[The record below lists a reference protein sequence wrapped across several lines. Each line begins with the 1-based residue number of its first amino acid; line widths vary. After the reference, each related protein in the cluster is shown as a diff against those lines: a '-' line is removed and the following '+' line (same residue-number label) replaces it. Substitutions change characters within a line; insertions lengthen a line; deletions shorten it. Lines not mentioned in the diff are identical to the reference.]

1 MGHLKVL
8 HTADWHLGM
17 TLCGRRR
24 DAEAEA
30 FLTWLTGVIQQE
42 EVDLLLVTGDIFDN
56 ATPSTRSQTLYYQF
70 LTAASAAGCRYIIIT
85 AGNHDSPAFLEAP
98 QEILA
103 ALNIH
108 VVGTV
113 GEDRPGS
120 TFLLS
125 APNGKPDLIVAA
137 VPYIRDRDI
146 RRSAPGA
153 SIQERATR
161 MREGV
166 RSLYRDAWD
175 AACALQPTAGPT
187 VPVIITG
194 HLFAAGGT
202 TIDGDGVR
210 DRIAGCIER
219 VGADIF
225 AEEAAYVALGHLHVP
240 QSVGGIE
247 TIRYPGS
254 PVPVGFGEAEQQ
266 KEVILVTTTPG
277 MPAAVRSVSV
287 PQFHRLAT
295 IQGDLPTI
303 HRRIQTLKETGSPV
317 WAEVIYDGAAIPGDL
332 MGTVSAMAEGTG
344 IEILKVK
351 NARLVSAA
359 LSAYQSCEELAEL
372 TENEV
377 FERCMETA
385 EIPSDQQGRLMTA
398 FQEILREIDTD
409 EPSGGERA

>member
-1 MGHLKVL
+1 
-8 HTADWHLGM
+8 M

-30 FLTWLTGVIQQE
+30 FLTWLTGVIHQE

-56 ATPSTRSQTLYYQF
+56 ATPSARSQTLYYQF
-70 LTAASAAGCRYIIIT
+70 LTAASAAGCRHIIIT

-113 GEDRPGS
+113 GEGRPGA
-120 TFLLS
+120 TFLLNT
-125 APNGKPDLIVAA
+125 ADGKPSLIVAA
-137 VPYIRDRDI
+137 VPYLRDKDI
-146 RRSAPGA
+146 RRSVPGA
-153 SIQERATR
+153 SSQERADR

-166 RSLYRDAWD
+166 RTLYREAWD
-175 AACALQPTAGPT
+175 RACAVQPSTGPT

-210 DRIAGCIER
+210 DQIAGFIER

-240 QSVGGIE
+240 QTVAGIE

-254 PVPVGFGEAEQQ
+254 PIPVGFGEAEQQ
-266 KEVILVTTTPG
+266 KEVVLVTTAPG
-277 MPAAVRSVSV
+277 MPAVVRSVSV

-303 HRRIQTLKETGSPV
+303 HRKMQDLKKAGRPA
-317 WAEVIYDGAAIPGDL
+317 WAEVIYTGAAIPGDL
-332 MGTVSAMAEGTG
+332 MGEVSAMAEGSG

-351 NARLVSAA
+351 DARLVSAA

-372 TENEV
+372 TETEV

-385 EIPSDQQGRLMTA
+385 EVPPDQQEQLMA
-398 FQEILREIDTD
+398 SFREILRNMDTD
-409 EPSGGERA
+409 EPGGGKET

>member
-1 MGHLKVL
+1 MNVL

-24 DAEAEA
+24 DTEAEA
-30 FLTWLTGVIQQE
+30 FLTWLAGVIRQE
-42 EVDLLLVTGDIFDN
+42 KVDLLLVTGDVFDN
-56 ATPSTRSQTLYYQF
+56 ATPSARSQTLYYQF
-70 LTAASAAGCRYIIIT
+70 LTQASAAGCRHIIIT

-98 QEILA
+98 QEILE

-108 VVGTV
+108 IVGAV
-113 GEDRPGS
+113 SEGKPGA
-120 TFLLS
+120 TFLLTT
-125 APNGKPDLIVAA
+125 ADGEPDLIVAA
-137 VPYIRDRDI
+137 VPYLRDKDI

-153 SIQERATR
+153 SSQERSAL
-161 MREGV
+161 MRDGV

-175 AACALQPTAGPT
+175 AACAVQPAAGPA

-194 HLFAAGGT
+194 HLFAAGGK

-210 DRIAGCIER
+210 DQIAGFIER

-225 AEEAAYVALGHLHVP
+225 AEDAAYVALGHLHVP
-240 QSVGGIE
+240 QTVAGIE

-254 PVPVGFGEAEQQ
+254 PMPVGFGEAEQQ
-266 KEVILVTTTPG
+266 KQVILVTTTPG
-277 MPAAVRSVSV
+277 MPAVVRSVPV

-295 IQGDLPTI
+295 IQGDLSTI
-303 HRRIQTLKETGSPV
+303 RRTIYDLKMTGRPI
-317 WAEVIYDGAAIPGDL
+317 WAEVIYTGAAIQGDL
-332 MGTVSAMAEGTG
+332 MGEVSAMVKGTL

-351 NARLVSAA
+351 DARLVSAA

-372 TENEV
+372 TETEV

-385 EIPSDQQGRLMTA
+385 EVPSDQQERLMDA
-398 FQEILREIDTD
+398 FREILRDMNAD
-409 EPSGGERA
+409 EPRGGKKA